1 MRAAVAGGVDWVQLR
16 EKDLDGRPLFELAQK
31 LIEVMQRENPEA
43 RCIVNRRVDVAL
55 AAGLSGVHLGG
66 DAMSVADARRLLPRG
81 ALVGV
86 STHAPG
92 EIGRAG
98 AQPAQAPAAD
108 AGTVGGVPG
117 TGGAGTVGVA
127 QPGEDARTVGAAQ
140 PDEDARPDYIHLAPI
155 WKPKSKIDEREPL
168 GPAALAEAAAAGIP
182 VFAQGG
188 VDAGR
193 AGECLAAGAVGVAVS
208 GAILAAEAP
217 ERAAAELR
225 RALDDA

>member
-1 MRAAVAGGVDWVQLR
+1 MVASLSRGRPLLCLVTDRRTSRLPLLEAVRAAVAGGVDWVQLR
-16 EKDLDGRPLFELAQK
+16 EKDLDGGPLLALAQE
-31 LIEVMQRENPEA
+31 LVEAMQRENPEA

-66 DAMSVADARRLLPRG
+66 DAMDVADARRLLPEG

-92 EIGRAG
+92 EPGRA
-98 AQPAQAPAAD
+98 
-108 AGTVGGVPG
+108 VPG
-117 TGGAGTVGVA
+117 KEAAA
-127 QPGEDARTVGAAQ
+127 QPGEN
-140 PDEDARPDYIHLAPI
+140 ECPDYIHLAPI
-155 WKPKSKIDEREPL
+155 WQPKSKIDKRVPL
-168 GPAALAEAAAAGIP
+168 GPAALAKSAGAGIP

-208 GAILAAEAP
+208 GAILAAQAP
-217 ERAAAELR
+217 GRAAAALR
-225 RALDDA
+225 RALDEA